1 MIPDFDHNNVLPPYI
16 GNAVN
21 PKNMS
26 PYPCDILEF
35 CQHFATSQ
43 ARIAI
48 LKGYV
53 HFRLSCVANGIT
65 GSQWIDGSFV
75 ENVEVSESRDPHDVD
90 VVTLMKLTPGFNEQ
104 QLLAAFPEFANH
116 KLSLQN
122 YKVDHYPFIINLT
135 PELTIQQSKYWNLLF
150 GHNRRGV
157 WKGMLEIPLYD
168 NSAYDQMALNFLD
181 TL

>member
-16 GNAVN
+16 GNATN
-21 PKNMS
+21 PGNMS
-26 PYPCDILEF
+26 PYQCDIMEF
-35 CQHFATSQ
+35 CQHFATSP

-53 HFRLSCVANGIT
+53 RFRLSCVANGIT
-65 GSQWIDGSFV
+65 GRQWIDGSFV
-75 ENVEVSESRDPHDVD
+75 ENIEVSESRDPHDMD
-90 VVTLMKLTPGFNEQ
+90 VVTLMKITPGMDDR
-104 QLLAAFPEFANH
+104 QLLVAFPEFANH
-116 KLSLQN
+116 RLSIQN
-122 YKVDHYPFIINLT
+122 YKVDHYPFIINLS
-135 PELTIQQSKYWNLLF
+135 PEYTIMQTKYWNLLF

-168 NSAYDQMALNFLD
+168 NSAFDQMALNFLE

>member
-1 MIPDFDHNNVLPPYI
+1 MIKEPSPDL
-16 GNAVN
+16 
-21 PKNMS
+21 S
-26 PYPCDILEF
+26 PYACDIMEF
-35 CQHFATSQ
+35 CRHFATSP

-48 LKGYV
+48 LQGYV
-53 HFRLSCVANGIT
+53 RFRLACVASGIT

-75 ENVEVSESRDPHDVD
+75 ENVEVSESRDPRDVD

-104 QLLAAFPEFANH
+104 QILSAFPEFANH
-116 KLSLQN
+116 RLSIQN

-168 NSAYDQMALNFLD
+168 NSAFDQMALNYLD